1 MNSADKDYELALKF
15 NNRDARISD
24 SNCNNKYQ
32 TKDGDNEF
40 KLNVRVGAHK
50 HFRLTPDKLKEEY
63 AALVDEF
70 GDQLTEF
77 DQEYDEGYDDYENED
92 EYLDEEYTDDE
103 YSDYDDENEEY
114 DEDTFGAIVGEEGD
128 YYLIDDGEYYYDEDG
143 NIEYEEYYDEI
154 ETDQDDDDDEEEEE
168 SEVESDAMDS
178 FIDSDNELEWIV
190 TNEVTNEYDMD
201 WLDDNKWDEINTV
214 ITLNARTLKK
224 KCMNIF
230 GRKLCLCEFI
240 GFVEHKSKKHVCH
253 PGKYK

>member
-143 NIEYEEYYDEI
+143 NIEYEEYIAECDNSI
-154 ETDQDDDDDEEEEE
+154 ENGNVCNGIKTVSEKALLCCVFLSACARRSNEAFCKVTD
-168 SEVESDAMDS
+168 
-178 FIDSDNELEWIV
+178 
-190 TNEVTNEYDMD
+190 
-201 WLDDNKWDEINTV
+201 
-214 ITLNARTLKK
+214 
-224 KCMNIF
+224 
-230 GRKLCLCEFI
+230 
-240 GFVEHKSKKHVCH
+240 
-253 PGKYK
+253 